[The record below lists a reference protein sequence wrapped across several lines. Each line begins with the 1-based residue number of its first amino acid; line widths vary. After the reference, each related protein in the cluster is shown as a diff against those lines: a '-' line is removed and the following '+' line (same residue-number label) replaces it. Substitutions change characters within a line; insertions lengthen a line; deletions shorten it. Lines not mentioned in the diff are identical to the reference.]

1 MVIYNL
7 FLGIDK
13 TIVDQAINYNKL
25 FEGMKKEFRVIIFF
39 NSVVRSYI
47 QTPTIV
53 KRNQI
58 EQLEIYQYV
67 YKPHPRYFENDIQK
81 MREI

>member
-25 FEGMKKEFRVIIFF
+25 FEGMKKEFRVTTFF

-53 KRNQI
+53 KRNQS
-58 EQLEIYQYV
+58 ERLEIYQYV